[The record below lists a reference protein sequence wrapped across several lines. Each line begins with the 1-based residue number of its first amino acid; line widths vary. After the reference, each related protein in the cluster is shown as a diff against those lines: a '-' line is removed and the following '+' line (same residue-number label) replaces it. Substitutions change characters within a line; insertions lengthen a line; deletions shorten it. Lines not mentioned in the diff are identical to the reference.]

1 MILAGFSQTSTE
13 PSNADIIG
21 DKGFPGVEWQEQIKE
36 QTGNTIHTPKRK
48 NQKKQHPK
56 GFQRLLNRVRERIEG
71 VFHELQNTGR
81 NIERLLAKTVHG
93 LATRVISKVTA
104 HLFRHILR
112 VRYHIDVQTFQKSPD
127 SAF

>member
-1 MILAGFSQTSTE
+1 M
-13 PSNADIIG
+13 
-21 DKGFPGVEWQEQIKE
+21 
-36 QTGNTIHTPKRK
+36 
-48 NQKKQHPK
+48 
-56 GFQRLLNRVRERIEG
+56 
-71 VFHELQNTGR
+71 
-81 NIERLLAKTVHG
+81 ERLLAKTVHG